1 MTAAS
6 YQAAF
11 DYDNAVKTYL
21 ALYDTTRKAKRLG
34 IKAPEP
40 LPGEKPQTL
49 DQISLDAMYNAALA
63 SELGRDFKKSIELY
77 TQYNAIEPDRR
88 KKDRALWS
96 VAGIYRQQGD
106 INQMT
111 EAFDKWRARYGRD
124 SGNEDDY
131 VESFYDVAAA
141 NKKKGRGPAAKAAG
155 EATIA
160 AWKARGSIKN
170 SRGARLAGEW
180 QLQFAEDW
188 YNNQWDPYQLKT
200 AARTLAEAK
209 AQAAQLDRLKTQAED
224 KYLALDP
231 YGVAEYSMAAKV
243 RFGDIQYGAAQ
254 KIADAPI
261 PVPVAR
267 SGNDEVVSA
276 YETQR
281 DANLKKKLDEA
292 KLQWSEVYD
301 LAKKGG
307 VSNKWSRKAL
317 ENLGREFPGEYTPLR
332 QEIIQGT
339 DAP

>member
-1 MTAAS
+1 M
-6 YQAAF
+6 
-11 DYDNAVKTYL
+11 
-21 ALYDTTRKAKRLG
+21 
-34 IKAPEP
+34 E
-40 LPGEKPQTL
+40 
-49 DQISLDAMYNAALA
+49 
-63 SELGRDFKKSIELY
+63 
-77 TQYNAIEPDRR
+77 
-88 KKDRALWS
+88 
-96 VAGIYRQQGD
+96 
-106 INQMT
+106 
-111 EAFDKWRARYGRD
+111 
-124 SGNEDDY
+124 
-131 VESFYDVAAA
+131 
-141 NKKKGRGPAAKAAG
+141 
-155 EATIA
+155 
-160 AWKARGSIKN
+160 
-170 SRGARLAGEW
+170 GARLDQEQPRRQARGEW

-188 YNNQWDPYQLKT
+188 YASNWEPFQLKT

-267 SGNDEVVSA
+267 SGNDEVVAA

-292 KLQWSEVYD
+292 RLQWSEVYD

>member
-1 MTAAS
+1 
-6 YQAAF
+6 
-11 DYDNAVKTYL
+11 
-21 ALYDTTRKAKRLG
+21 
-34 IKAPEP
+34 
-40 LPGEKPQTL
+40 
-49 DQISLDAMYNAALA
+49 
-63 SELGRDFKKSIELY
+63 
-77 TQYNAIEPDRR
+77 
-88 KKDRALWS
+88 
-96 VAGIYRQQGD
+96 
-106 INQMT
+106 MT
-111 EAFDKWRARYGRD
+111 EAFDRWRARYGRD
-124 SGNEDDY
+124 AGNEDDY
-131 VESFYDVAAA
+131 VQSYYDIAAA
-141 NKKKGRGPAAKAAG
+141 NKKKGRAPAAKAAG
-155 EATIA
+155 QAAID

-170 SRGARLAGEW
+170 GRGAKLAGEW

-188 YNNQWDPYQLKT
+188 YNNNWEPYQLKT

-209 AQAAQLDRLKTQAED
+209 AQAAQLDRLKTQTED

-267 SGNDEVVSA
+267 SGNDEVISA

-292 KLQWSEVYD
+292 RLQWTEVYE
-301 LAKKGG
+301 ASKQGG

-317 ENLGREFPGEYTPLR
+317 ENLGREFPGEFSPLR
-332 QEIIQGT
+332 QEIVQGT